1 MTQTA
6 SLAKDAQSIVSL
18 QAALATAQSA
28 QTTSLAKDAQ
38 TIRSA
43 ETALANA
50 QTSMQTNLIKDA
62 QTKASAVVAIKNVQM
77 SLRSTQLGNAVK
89 LEPASKADVLSASP
103 ASTRPRRPSMRRRRT
118 SPPRRSPLPSTAPS
132 PHSATA
138 SARPLRRARS
148 PRSPSTGEL
157 DVRVGFS
164 EANAAK
170 LKVGQRATIT
180 FDALPAVTI
189 GSVITSVDPTATSV
203 QNVATY
209 YATMSIPGAA
219 GKGVKPGMTA
229 SAEVVVN
236 ERTGVVVLP
245 SSALTTIGGRTV
257 VTIRKGA
264 VDTRTTVETGLVGTE
279 ITSGLSD
286 GDVVVV
292 PSTGASSALSGLSA
306 VLSRTGVGGG
316 GGIAVP
322 AAGAR

>member
-1 MTQTA
+1 M
-6 SLAKDAQSIVSL
+6 
-18 QAALATAQSA
+18 
-28 QTTSLAKDAQ
+28 
-38 TIRSA
+38 
-43 ETALANA
+43 
-50 QTSMQTNLIKDA
+50 
-62 QTKASAVVAIKNVQM
+62 
-77 SLRSTQLGNAVK
+77 
-89 LEPASKADVLSASP
+89 
-103 ASTRPRRPSMRRRRT
+103 
-118 SPPRRSPLPSTAPS
+118 
-132 PHSATA
+132 HC
-138 SARPLRRARS
+138 
-148 PRSPSTGEL
+148 
-157 DVRVGFS
+157 
-164 EANAAK
+164 
-170 LKVGQRATIT
+170 
-180 FDALPAVTI
+180 PAVTI

-219 GKGVKPGMTA
+219 EKVVKPGMTA

-245 SSALTTIGGRTV
+245 SSALTTIGGRSV

-264 VDTRTTVETGLVGTE
+264 VDTRTTVETGLVGSEGTE